1 MEAGSEKTWIEVR
14 EEQRRWE
21 DEGWQWNKN
30 DRKKKRRRRVGIKQI
45 GWRWAEWKWREGRNE
60 RRGGGEGGERR
71 EEEGGSRWPSV
82 GAVWMLIRRFCRFTY
97 ACSNRLPCS
106 DWGSLVYG
114 EKTKILQSIMY
125 EAHTHTH
132 YFSAHTQHQPLW
144 RHHSGTRGAQTHT
157 DAIADTHQ
165 GIQIIYLQ
173 YGTCIA
179 GPRGVSRVRRR
190 VRNSTALHLCLPSL
204 LNCTQ
209 QKNANQQRDDVH
221 LSRRLRRSIPTAAP
235 SGISRRAPSLLME
248 FCSRPPEET
257 CFFQL

>member
-1 MEAGSEKTWIEVR
+1 MHAQTGCPAQTERALFT
-14 EEQRRWE
+14 
-21 DEGWQWNKN
+21 
-30 DRKKKRRRRVGIKQI
+30 
-45 GWRWAEWKWREGRNE
+45 E
-60 RRGGGEGGERR
+60 RRPK
-71 EEEGGSRWPSV
+71 S
-82 GAVWMLIRRFCRFTY
+82 
-97 ACSNRLPCS
+97 SN
-106 DWGSLVYG
+106 
-114 EKTKILQSIMY
+114 QSCMRHTHTHT
-125 EAHTHTH
+125 HTHTH

-144 RHHSGTRGAQTHT
+144 RHHSGTKGTQTHT

-190 VRNSTALHLCLPSL
+190 VRNSTALHLSSPSL

-221 LSRRLRRSIPTAAP
+221 LSRRLRRSIPSSAP

-248 FCSRPPEET
+248 FCSRPPEEDLLLSALICGRKMVRAGKRT
-257 CFFQL
+257 GKKINKKTLRACFFLSLLVCFFFFHSSFVVFSLCRG

>member
-1 MEAGSEKTWIEVR
+1 MHA
-14 EEQRRWE
+14 
-21 DEGWQWNKN
+21 
-30 DRKKKRRRRVGIKQI
+30 QI
-45 GWRWAEWKWREGRNE
+45 GCPAQTEGALFTE
-60 RRGGGEGGERR
+60 RRPK
-71 EEEGGSRWPSV
+71 S
-82 GAVWMLIRRFCRFTY
+82 
-97 ACSNRLPCS
+97 SN
-106 DWGSLVYG
+106 
-114 EKTKILQSIMY
+114 QSCMRHTH
-125 EAHTHTH
+125 AHTQHTHTL

-144 RHHSGTRGAQTHT
+144 RHHSGTKGTQTHT
-157 DAIADTHQ
+157 DAIADTRQ

-235 SGISRRAPSLLME
+235 SRISRRAPSLLME